1 MVTSGTKARR
11 AAGPYKGLRPY
22 RAEDHHAF
30 FGRGEESREIRELW
44 ETRPLTILHGASGA
58 GRTSLLQAGVRPL
71 LSPNRTD
78 VLPVGRV
85 TYGSAYPQAALPDH
99 DPYVLAL
106 LMSWS
111 PLAPPTRLAGLTI
124 PAFLRSRPVKRD
136 VYGERTLTMVSI
148 DQVEE
153 LFTGGERHQPYRDW
167 FFGQLAEALDAD
179 PGLRVL
185 LSVRADHLASLE
197 PYERALAG
205 SGAARYPLEPLGFD
219 AALEAVAK
227 PMADTGRALS
237 EGAAAHL
244 VDDLVRVRARTDTAR
259 QREGVEPVQLQVVC
273 QALWKALP
281 PDSRTITVRD
291 VLQHGDAD
299 TALARH
305 YDRLVDDL
313 AAERFDGDEHGLR
326 TWLRLT
332 FGASRGGRRPVGQ
345 SSTGVTGIGEPAFE
359 LLVQRHLLRAGRH
372 KGEGW
377 YELAYDRLLDPAPQ
391 DDRPAQAPPREPSP
405 PEDCLRAAEGAL
417 RQGDLTLAARRGE
430 EALARSQEDELELRA
445 EIESLLGN
453 VDHRRGNLAAAVSR
467 YSRAAKGFE
476 TAGVATAV
484 GPLLTAI
491 GRLRLAQGSPEEAV
505 RDLRAAM
512 IRLPADLAVQTELA
526 WALWHGGHPEAALG
540 VLDGVLDREGNNLDA
555 LLGRGQILAGLGRGR
570 DALRDLDR
578 ARPLRWPF
586 ARVAHALALAQVDS
600 LAEAERE
607 MAEALAEV
615 ADHGPLLLYAAKVK
629 ELAGQTTS
637 AADLARRAISASA
650 PPLPGHME
658 KDARRLVA
666 V

>member
-1 MVTSGTKARR
+1 MRTRR

-22 RAEDHHAF
+22 HAEDNHAF
-30 FGRGEESREIRELW
+30 FGRDGEARDIRELW
-44 ETRPLTILHGASGA
+44 ESRPLTVLYGASGT
-58 GRTSLLQAGVRPL
+58 GKTSLLQAGVIPL

-106 LMSWS
+106 LLSWS
-111 PLAPPTRLAGLTI
+111 PMAPPTRLAGLTI
-124 PAFLRSRPVKRD
+124 RAFLRSRPVKRD
-136 VYGERTLTMVSI
+136 VHGERTLTMVSI
-148 DQVEE
+148 DQAEE
-153 LFTGGERHQPYRDW
+153 LFTADGRDQPYRDW
-167 FFGQLAEALDAD
+167 FFGQLAEALQAD

-185 LSVRADHLASLE
+185 LSVRADHLTDVE

-205 SGAARYPLEPLGFD
+205 PAAARYELGPLGPD
-219 AALEAVAK
+219 AALEAVTR
-227 PMADTGRALS
+227 PMAGTGRALS
-237 EGAAAHL
+237 EAAAEQL
-244 VDDLVRVRARTDTAR
+244 VNDLADIRARSDIAR
-259 QREGVEPVQLQVVC
+259 HGEGVEPVQLQVVC
-273 QALWKALP
+273 EALWKALP
-281 PDSRTITVRD
+281 PHGGTISVRD
-291 VLQHGDAD
+291 VLRHGDAD
-299 TALARH
+299 SVLARH
-305 YDRLVDDL
+305 YDRLIADL

-332 FGASRGGRRPVGQ
+332 FGASPAGGRPVGQ
-345 SSTGVTGIGEPAFE
+345 GLAGVTGIGEPAFE
-359 LLVQRHLLRAGRH
+359 LLVKRHLLRAGRH

-377 YELAYDRLLDPAPQ
+377 YELAYDRLPRPQ
-391 DDRPAQAPPREPSP
+391 DVQPVHAPPRAPSP

-417 RQGDLTLAARRGE
+417 REGDLALAARRGE
-430 EALARSQEDELELRA
+430 EALARSQDDELELRA

-476 TAGVATAV
+476 SAGVATAV

-555 LLGRGQILAGLGRGR
+555 LLGRGQILAGMGRGR
-570 DALRDLDR
+570 DALRDLER
-578 ARPLRWPF
+578 ARPLRRPF

-607 MAEALAEV
+607 MADALAEV

-658 KDARRLVA
+658 KDARRLVS